1 MANRG
6 RPTQTKRQRERAR
19 MERAK
24 RKEAQRAD
32 ARVRR
37 ADAPNR
43 PTDHDPDIVGFK
55 PGPQEMPDW
64 QREFF
69 EEEQRAKEA
78 AEKSAQKSN

>member
-19 MERAK
+19 QERARMK
-24 RKEAQRAD
+24 TE
-32 ARVRR
+32 RR
-37 ADAPNR
+37 AEAKARRQEAPPR
-43 PTDHDPDIVGFK
+43 PADHDPDIAGMV
-55 PGPQEMPDW
+55 PGPQTMPDW

-78 AEKSAQKSN
+78 AEKAAQEGR

>member
-19 MERAK
+19 QERARMK
-24 RKEAQRAD
+24 TERRSEAK
-32 ARVRR
+32 VRR
-37 ADAPNR
+37 QEAPPR
-43 PTDHDPDIVGFK
+43 PSEFDRDIAGMV
-55 PGPQEMPDW
+55 PGPQAMPDW

-78 AEKSAQKSN
+78 AEKAAREGK